1 MEDSYDIKAFNSTL
15 RLTFQPSGNG
25 VVLKATTTAEA
36 ANIRKDE
43 RPEAAERVEKEE
55 ARGESRTHFPGP
67 SGGTGAL
74 GQRNRE
80 GNPERQ
86 HLNPY
91 TCKSM
96 LSRNL

>member
-1 MEDSYDIKAFNSTL
+1 
-15 RLTFQPSGNG
+15 
-25 VVLKATTTAEA
+25 VVLKATATAEA

-55 ARGESRTHFPGP
+55 ARGASRTHFPGP
-67 SGGTGAL
+67 SGGTGAF

-86 HLNPY
+86 QCQEGNPDRKLIEVARFRWNAGQG
-91 TCKSM
+91 TE
-96 LSRNL
+96 RNRKESIG